1 MNKTISINL
10 GGFFFHIDEDA
21 YQKLSRYFDAVKR
34 SLSPDGRDEIMK
46 DIESRIAELFQERLK
61 NDKQVVGLSEIE
73 EVISIMGQPEDY
85 KIDDEKSTY
94 QSSSSSTNF
103 YYPSKRLYRDKEN
116 GMLGGI
122 ASGIGHY
129 LNIDAL
135 WIRILFI
142 ISPWITFGTS
152 LVIYIILW
160 ILIPEAKTTTQKL
173 EMKGE
178 PINISN
184 IEKKVKEGIDEIS
197 EKIGS
202 IDHQKIANNAKN
214 GAEQIGSI
222 LREILS
228 SFFNI
233 FGKIIGAFLVLI
245 SSFSLLGICI
255 IGIVMMFSS
264 SMPENYILNHIQ
276 QTPFGLETPLWSQG
290 ILFILVVGIPIFFI
304 LILGLKLLINNLKS
318 IGNIAK
324 YTLLA
329 TWVIALGITISLGI
343 NEATQLAF
351 EGKSVQKEVIAIAPT
366 DTLKIKFKNNDFYSK
381 SIYRDH
387 DFKITQDEGDNEI
400 IYSNN
405 VSIEIKY
412 TDEANPYILIEKL
425 ANGKSTSQAKKRAEK
440 IKYNYKIEGNT
451 IILDNYLLTAVENKF
466 RGQEVEIYLYLPKGT
481 IFQTDESYSNY
492 DRSDYDFFDENEY
505 DTKNP
510 VYQVDSDKI
519 KCLNCLES
527 ESNNDL
533 SIEIETDD
541 TSASIYY
548 DENGVLVKK
557 VVNKEENGVVKSTE
571 ERITATKKVK
581 LDSIKKEVI
590 NEMNNSKKK

>member
-34 SLSPDGRDEIMK
+34 SLSADGRDEIMK

-61 NDKQVVGLSEIE
+61 SDKQVVGLTEIE

-116 GMLGGI
+116 GMLGGVM
-122 ASGIGHY
+122 AGLGHY
-129 LNIDAL
+129 LGIDTL
-135 WIRILFI
+135 WLRIIMVILFFG
-142 ISPWITFGTS
+142 FGTG
-152 LVIYIILW
+152 LFVYIVLW
-160 ILIPEAKTTTQKL
+160 ILVPEAVTTTQKL

-178 PINISN
+178 PITISN
-184 IEKKVKEGIDEIS
+184 IEKKVKEGFDDITS
-197 EKIGS
+197 KFS
-202 IDHQKIANNAKN
+202 NIDHEKIANTAKS
-214 GAEQIGSI
+214 GASRIGSTI
-222 LREILS
+222 EEVITT
-228 SFFNI
+228 I
-233 FGKIIGAFLVLI
+233 FKVFAKIIGAFIVF
-245 SSFSLLGICI
+245 FSGMGLLGII
-255 IGIVMMFSS
+255 ITSIIMIFSS
-264 SMPENYILNHIQ
+264 TMPDNYILNNI
-276 QTPFGLETPLWSQG
+276 QTPIGLETPLWAQG
-290 ILFILVVGIPIFFI
+290 LLLLLGAGIPLFFL
-304 LILGLKLLINNLKS
+304 LILGLKLIVNNLRS
-318 IGNIAK
+318 IGNYVK
-324 YTLLA
+324 YSLLA
-329 TWVIALGITISLGI
+329 VWLIAVGIIISLGI
-343 NEATQLAF
+343 NEASQLAF
-351 EGKSVQKEVIAIAPT
+351 DGKSVQKEVIAIAPT

-381 SIYRDH
+381 SNYRHH

-412 TDEANPYILIEKL
+412 TDEATPYMLIEKL

-451 IILDNYLLTAVENKF
+451 IVLDNYLLTAVENKF

-510 VYQVDSDKI
+510 VYRVDSDKI
-519 KCLNCLES
+519 RCLNCLES

-590 NEMNNSKKK
+590 NEINNSKK

>member
-46 DIESRIAELFQERLK
+46 DIESRIAELFQERIQ
-61 NDKQVVGLSEIE
+61 NEKQVIGLAEIDT
-73 EVISIMGQPEDY
+73 VIGIMGQPEDY

-94 QSSSSSTNF
+94 QSSSSSSTNF

-116 GMLGGI
+116 GMLGGVM
-122 ASGIGHY
+122 AGLGHY
-129 LNIDAL
+129 LGIDTL
-135 WIRILFI
+135 WLRIIMVILFFG
-142 ISPWITFGTS
+142 FGTG
-152 LVIYIILW
+152 LFVYIVLW
-160 ILIPEAKTTTQKL
+160 ILVPEAVTTTQKL

-178 PINISN
+178 PITISN
-184 IEKKVKEGIDEIS
+184 IEKKVKEGFDDITS
-197 EKIGS
+197 KFS
-202 IDHQKIANNAKN
+202 NIDHEKIANTAKS
-214 GAEQIGSI
+214 GATRIGSTI
-222 LREILS
+222 EEVITT
-228 SFFNI
+228 I
-233 FGKIIGAFLVLI
+233 FKVFAKIIGAFIVF
-245 SSFSLLGICI
+245 FSGIGLLGII
-255 IGIVMMFSS
+255 ITSIIMIFSS
-264 SMPENYILNHIQ
+264 TMPDNYILNHIN
-276 QTPFGLETPLWSQG
+276 TPIGLETPLWAQG
-290 ILFILVVGIPIFFI
+290 MLLLLGFGIPLFFL
-304 LILGLKLLINNLKS
+304 LILGLKLMVNNLRS
-318 IGNIAK
+318 IGNYVK
-324 YTLLA
+324 YSLLA
-329 TWVIALGITISLGI
+329 VWLIAVGIIISLGI
-343 NEATQLAF
+343 NEASQLAF
-351 EGKSVQKEVIAIAPT
+351 DGKSVQKEVITIAPT

-381 SIYRDH
+381 SNYRNH

-412 TDEANPYILIEKL
+412 TDEATPYMLIEKL

-451 IILDNYLLTAVENKF
+451 IVLDNYLLTAVENKF

-510 VYQVDSDKI
+510 VYRVDSDKI
-519 KCLNCLES
+519 RCLNCLES

-571 ERITATKKVK
+571 EKMSSVVNKQ
-581 LDSIKKEVI
+581 DSIMKKLIKDEI
-590 NEMNNSKKK
+590 NKSKKN

>member
-34 SLSPDGRDEIMK
+34 SLSADGRDEIMK

-61 NDKQVVGLSEIE
+61 SDKQVVGLTEIE

-85 KIDDEKSTY
+85 KIDDEKTSY

-116 GMLGGI
+116 GMLGGVM
-122 ASGIGHY
+122 AGLGHY
-129 LNIDAL
+129 LGIDTL
-135 WIRILFI
+135 WLRIIMVIFFFG
-142 ISPWITFGTS
+142 FGTG
-152 LVIYIILW
+152 LFVYIVLW
-160 ILIPEAKTTTQKL
+160 ILVPEAITTTQKL

-178 PINISN
+178 PITISN
-184 IEKKVKEGIDEIS
+184 IEKKVKEGFDDITSKFSNIDHEKIANS
-197 EKIGS
+197 AKSGVTKIGS
-202 IDHQKIANNAKN
+202 TIEEVIKT
-214 GAEQIGSI
+214 
-222 LREILS
+222 
-228 SFFNI
+228 I
-233 FGKIIGAFLVLI
+233 FKVFSKIIGAFI
-245 SSFSLLGICI
+245 IFFSGISLLAILIASI
-255 IGIVMMFSS
+255 IFLFSS
-264 SMPENYILNHIQ
+264 TMPDNYILNHID
-276 QTPFGLETPLWSQG
+276 TPIGLETPLWAQG
-290 ILFILVVGIPIFFI
+290 FLLLLGFGIPLFFL
-304 LILGLKLLINNLKS
+304 LILGLKLMVNNLRS
-318 IGNIAK
+318 IGNYVK
-324 YTLLA
+324 YSLLA
-329 TWVIALGITISLGI
+329 VWLIAVGIIISLGI
-343 NEATQLAF
+343 NEAAQLAF
-351 EGKSVQKEVIAIAPT
+351 EGKSIQKEVIAIAPT

-412 TDEANPYILIEKL
+412 TDEATPYMLIEKL

-440 IKYNYKIEGNT
+440 IKYEYKIEGNT

-481 IFQTDESYSNY
+481 RFQTDESYSNY
-492 DRSDYDFFDENEY
+492 DRSDYDFFDENEF

-510 VYQVDSDKI
+510 VFQVDSDKI
-519 KCLNCLES
+519 KCLNCSES

-533 SIEIETDD
+533 SIKVD
-541 TSASIYY
+541 TGDNSATIYY

-557 VVNKEENGVVKSTE
+557 VINIEEKGLVNREGGK
-571 ERITATKKVK
+571 IKVK
-581 LDSIKKEVI
+581 LDSVKEQIIKEI
-590 NEMNNSKKK
+590 NNSKK

>member
-34 SLSPDGRDEIMK
+34 SLSADGRDEIMK

-61 NDKQVVGLSEIE
+61 NDKQVVGLTEIE

-94 QSSSSSTNF
+94 QSSSSSSTNF

-116 GMLGGI
+116 GMLGGVM
-122 ASGIGHY
+122 AGLGHY
-129 LNIDAL
+129 LGIDTL
-135 WIRILFI
+135 WLRIIMVILFFG
-142 ISPWITFGTS
+142 FGTG
-152 LVIYIILW
+152 LFVYIVLW
-160 ILIPEAKTTTQKL
+160 ILVPEAVTTTQKL

-178 PINISN
+178 PITISN
-184 IEKKVKEGIDEIS
+184 IEKKVKEGFDDITS
-197 EKIGS
+197 KFS
-202 IDHQKIANNAKN
+202 NIDHEKIANTAKS
-214 GAEQIGSI
+214 GATRIGSTI
-222 LREILS
+222 EEVITT
-228 SFFNI
+228 I
-233 FGKIIGAFLVLI
+233 FKVFAKIIGAFIVF
-245 SSFSLLGICI
+245 FSGMGLLAI
-255 IGIVMMFSS
+255 IILSIIMIFSS
-264 SMPENYILNHIQ
+264 TMPDNYILNNI
-276 QTPFGLETPLWSQG
+276 QTPIGLETPLWAQG
-290 ILFILVVGIPIFFI
+290 MLLLLGFGIPLFFL
-304 LILGLKLLINNLKS
+304 LILGLKLIVNNLKS
-318 IGNIAK
+318 IGNYVK
-324 YTLLA
+324 YSLLA
-329 TWVIALGITISLGI
+329 VWLIAVGIIISLGI
-343 NEATQLAF
+343 NEASQLAF
-351 EGKSVQKEVIAIAPT
+351 EGKSVQKEVIAIVPT

-381 SIYRDH
+381 SNYRNH

-412 TDEANPYILIEKL
+412 TDEATPYMLIEKL

-451 IILDNYLLTAVENKF
+451 IVLDNYLLTAVENKF

-510 VYQVDSDKI
+510 IYRVDSDKV
-519 KCLNCLES
+519 KCLNCLTDELDDS
-527 ESNNDL
+527 L
-533 SIEIETDD
+533 SIKVETGD

-557 VVNKEENGVVKSTE
+557 VVSTDENGVVKSTE
-571 ERITATKKVK
+571 KKMQSVTKKQ
-581 LDSIKKEVI
+581 DSIIKKLIKDEI
-590 NEMNNSKKK
+590 NKSKKK

>member
-34 SLSPDGRDEIMK
+34 SLSADGRDEIMK
-46 DIESRIAELFQERLK
+46 DIESRIAELFQERIQ
-61 NDKQVVGLSEIE
+61 NEKQVIGLVEIDT
-73 EVISIMGQPEDY
+73 VIGIMGQPEDY

-94 QSSSSSTNF
+94 QSSSSSSTNF

-116 GMLGGI
+116 GMLGGVM
-122 ASGIGHY
+122 AGLGHY
-129 LNIDAL
+129 LGIDTL
-135 WIRILFI
+135 WLRIIMVILFFG
-142 ISPWITFGTS
+142 FGTG
-152 LVIYIILW
+152 LFVYIVLW
-160 ILIPEAKTTTQKL
+160 ILVPEAVTTTQKL

-178 PINISN
+178 PITISN
-184 IEKKVKEGIDEIS
+184 IEKKVKEGFDDITS
-197 EKIGS
+197 KFS
-202 IDHQKIANNAKN
+202 NIDHEKIANTAKS
-214 GAEQIGSI
+214 GATRIGSTI
-222 LREILS
+222 EEVITT
-228 SFFNI
+228 I
-233 FGKIIGAFLVLI
+233 FKVFAKIIGAFIVF
-245 SSFSLLGICI
+245 FSGIGLLAI
-255 IGIVMMFSS
+255 IITSIIMIFSS
-264 SMPENYILNHIQ
+264 TMPDNYILNNI
-276 QTPFGLETPLWSQG
+276 QTPIGLETPLWAQG
-290 ILFILVVGIPIFFI
+290 MLLLLGFGIPLFFL
-304 LILGLKLLINNLKS
+304 LILGLKLMVNNLRS
-318 IGNIAK
+318 IGNYVK
-324 YTLLA
+324 YSLLA
-329 TWVIALGITISLGI
+329 VWLIAVGIIILLGI
-343 NEATQLAF
+343 NEASQLAF
-351 EGKSVQKEVIAIAPT
+351 EGKSVQKEMITIAPT

-381 SIYRDH
+381 SNYRNH

-405 VSIEIKY
+405 ISIEIKY
-412 TDEANPYILIEKL
+412 TDEATPYMLIEKL

-451 IILDNYLLTAVENKF
+451 IVLDNYLLTAVENKF

-510 VYQVDSDKI
+510 VYRVDSDKI
-519 KCLNCLES
+519 RCLNCLES

-557 VVNKEENGVVKSTE
+557 VINKEENGLVKSTE

-581 LDSIKKEVI
+581 LDSIKKEVL
-590 NEMNNSKKK
+590 NEINNSKKK

>member
-34 SLSPDGRDEIMK
+34 SLSADGRDEIMK

-61 NDKQVVGLSEIE
+61 SDKQVVGLTEIE

-116 GMLGGI
+116 GMLGGVM
-122 ASGIGHY
+122 AGLGHY
-129 LNIDAL
+129 LGIDTL
-135 WIRILFI
+135 WLRIIMVILFFG
-142 ISPWITFGTS
+142 FGTG
-152 LVIYIILW
+152 LFVYIVLW
-160 ILIPEAKTTTQKL
+160 ILVPEAVTTTQKL

-178 PINISN
+178 PITISN
-184 IEKKVKEGIDEIS
+184 IEKKVKEGFDDITS
-197 EKIGS
+197 KFS
-202 IDHQKIANNAKN
+202 NIDHEKIANTAKS
-214 GAEQIGSI
+214 GATRIGSTI
-222 LREILS
+222 EEVITT
-228 SFFNI
+228 I
-233 FGKIIGAFLVLI
+233 FKVFAKIIGAFIVF
-245 SSFSLLGICI
+245 FSGMGLLGII
-255 IGIVMMFSS
+255 ITSIIMIFSS
-264 SMPENYILNHIQ
+264 TMPDNYILNNI
-276 QTPFGLETPLWSQG
+276 QTPIGLETPLWAQG
-290 ILFILVVGIPIFFI
+290 LLLLLGAGIPLFFL
-304 LILGLKLLINNLKS
+304 LILGLKLIVNNLRS
-318 IGNIAK
+318 IGNYVK
-324 YTLLA
+324 YSLLA
-329 TWVIALGITISLGI
+329 VWLIAVGIIISLGI
-343 NEATQLAF
+343 NEASQLAF
-351 EGKSVQKEVIAIAPT
+351 DGKSVQKEVIAIAPT

-381 SIYRDH
+381 SNYRHH

-405 VSIEIKY
+405 VSIEIKF
-412 TDEANPYILIEKL
+412 TDEATPYMLIEKL

-451 IILDNYLLTAVENKF
+451 IVLDNYLLTAVENKF

-510 VYQVDSDKI
+510 VYRVDSDKI
-519 KCLNCLES
+519 RCLNCLES

-590 NEMNNSKKK
+590 NEINNSKK

>member
-46 DIESRIAELFQERLK
+46 DIESRIAELFQERIQ
-61 NDKQVVGLSEIE
+61 NEKQVIGLAEIDT
-73 EVISIMGQPEDY
+73 VIGIMGQPEDY

-94 QSSSSSTNF
+94 QSSSSSSTNF

-116 GMLGGI
+116 GMLGGVI
-122 ASGIGHY
+122 AGLGHY
-129 LNIDAL
+129 LGIDTL
-135 WIRILFI
+135 WLRIIMVILFFG
-142 ISPWITFGTS
+142 FGTG
-152 LVIYIILW
+152 LFVYIVLW
-160 ILIPEAKTTTQKL
+160 ILVPEAVTTTQKL

-178 PINISN
+178 PITISN
-184 IEKKVKEGIDEIS
+184 IEKKVKEGFDDITS
-197 EKIGS
+197 KFS
-202 IDHQKIANNAKN
+202 NIDHEKIANTAKS
-214 GAEQIGSI
+214 GATRIGSTI
-222 LREILS
+222 EEVITT
-228 SFFNI
+228 I
-233 FGKIIGAFLVLI
+233 FKVFAKIIGAFIVF
-245 SSFSLLGICI
+245 FSGIGLLAI
-255 IGIVMMFSS
+255 IITSIIMIFSS
-264 SMPENYILNHIQ
+264 TMPDNYILNNI
-276 QTPFGLETPLWSQG
+276 QTPIGLETPLWAQG
-290 ILFILVVGIPIFFI
+290 MLLLLGFGIPLFFL
-304 LILGLKLLINNLKS
+304 LILGLKLIVNNLRS
-318 IGNIAK
+318 IGNYVK
-324 YTLLA
+324 YSLLA
-329 TWVIALGITISLGI
+329 VWLIAVGIIISLGI
-343 NEATQLAF
+343 NEASQLAF
-351 EGKSVQKEVIAIAPT
+351 EGKSVQKEVIAIVPT

-381 SIYRDH
+381 SNYRNH

-412 TDEANPYILIEKL
+412 TDEATPYMLIEKL
-425 ANGKSTSQAKKRAEK
+425 ANGKSTSQAKKRAKK

-510 VYQVDSDKI
+510 VYRVDSDKI
-519 KCLNCLES
+519 RCLNCLES

-557 VVNKEENGVVKSTE
+557 VVSTDENGVVKSTE
-571 ERITATKKVK
+571 EKMQSVTKKQ
-581 LDSIKKEVI
+581 DSIIKKLIKDEI
-590 NEMNNSKKK
+590 NKSKKK

>member
-34 SLSPDGRDEIMK
+34 SLSADGRDEIMK

-61 NDKQVVGLSEIE
+61 NDKQVVGLTEIE

-94 QSSSSSTNF
+94 QSSSSSSTNF

-116 GMLGGI
+116 GMLGGVM
-122 ASGIGHY
+122 AGLGHY
-129 LNIDAL
+129 LGIDTL
-135 WIRILFI
+135 WLRIIMVILFFG
-142 ISPWITFGTS
+142 FGTG
-152 LVIYIILW
+152 LFVYIVLW
-160 ILIPEAKTTTQKL
+160 ILVPEAVTTTQKL

-178 PINISN
+178 PITISN
-184 IEKKVKEGIDEIS
+184 IEKKVKEGFDDITS
-197 EKIGS
+197 KFS
-202 IDHQKIANNAKN
+202 NIDHEKIANTAKS
-214 GAEQIGSI
+214 GATRIGSTI
-222 LREILS
+222 EEVITT
-228 SFFNI
+228 I
-233 FGKIIGAFLVLI
+233 FKVFAKIIGAFIVF
-245 SSFSLLGICI
+245 FSGMGLLGII
-255 IGIVMMFSS
+255 ITSIIMIFSS
-264 SMPENYILNHIQ
+264 TMPDNYILNNI
-276 QTPFGLETPLWSQG
+276 QTPIGLETPLWAQG
-290 ILFILVVGIPIFFI
+290 LLLLLGAGIPLFFL
-304 LILGLKLLINNLKS
+304 LILGLKLIVNNLRS
-318 IGNIAK
+318 IGNYVK
-324 YTLLA
+324 YSLLA
-329 TWVIALGITISLGI
+329 VWLIAVGIIISLGI
-343 NEATQLAF
+343 NEASQLAF
-351 EGKSVQKEVIAIAPT
+351 DGKLVQKEVIAIAPT

-381 SIYRDH
+381 SNYRHH

-412 TDEANPYILIEKL
+412 TDEATPYMLIEKL

-440 IKYNYKIEGNT
+440 IRYNYKIEGNT
-451 IILDNYLLTAVENKF
+451 IVLDNYLLTAVENKF

-510 VYQVDSDKI
+510 VYRVDSDKI
-519 KCLNCLES
+519 RCLNCLES

-590 NEMNNSKKK
+590 NEINNSKK